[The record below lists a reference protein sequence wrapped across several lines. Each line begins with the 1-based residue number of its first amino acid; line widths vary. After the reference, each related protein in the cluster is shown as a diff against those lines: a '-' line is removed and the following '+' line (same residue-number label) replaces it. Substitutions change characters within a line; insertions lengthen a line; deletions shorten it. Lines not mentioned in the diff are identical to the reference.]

1 MSIFLII
8 AAFASTPTD
17 VPTCEH
23 LSSREVS
30 SLVKLARQPGFTG
43 DWYFGDLV
51 RYWRGTCPADRFRA
65 SKRTVKELSGLLE
78 DRIPLVSLMLLD
90 VGPNLSAARRDVDAA
105 IPGQIAHEDALMKAS
120 APIVPESGMGLAK
133 LLKCVRHKI
142 DTGER
147 DPMLCWA
154 TYAAY

>member
-1 MSIFLII
+1 MSIFLIM
-8 AAFASTPTD
+8 AALASNPAD
-17 VPTCEH
+17 APTCER
-23 LSSREVS
+23 LSAREVS

-51 RYWRGTCPADRFRA
+51 KYWQRTCPDDRFSA
-65 SKRTVKELSGLLE
+65 SKRTVKELSGLLQG
-78 DRIPLVSLMLLD
+78 RIPLVSLMLLD
-90 VGPNLSAARRDVDAA
+90 VGPNLPAARRDVDAA
-105 IPGQIAHEDALMKAS
+105 IPGQIAHEDHLMKAS
-120 APIVPESGMGLAK
+120 APIAPENGMGLAK
-133 LLKCVRHKI
+133 LLKCVRHKM